1 MSKEFCVII
10 PTFNNS
16 DTLESII
23 NDAFKICQ
31 NIIVVNDG
39 STDETSNIIHNLK
52 DKITVIK
59 HLNNIG
65 KGKSLRNAFKYAIKK
80 KFKYAITI
88 DSDGQHDP
96 KEISLFMREAIKNP
110 NSILLGARNMNQFSV
125 PKKSSFGNKFSNFWF
140 LFETGISLSDTQ
152 TGFRLYPLEKLK
164 NIKFF
169 SKKFEFEIE
178 ILVRMAWK
186 NVPIKEIPISVKYA
200 ENRISHFRP
209 LKDFLRISALN
220 TILVT
225 VALIYFIPIRL
236 FNYFK
241 TQIQPKKIYK
251 DFLSQ
256 DGSIIHKSL
265 SVGLGTSI
273 AILPIWGFQTL
284 IAILIAYIF
293 RLNKILVLLFSN
305 ISIPPLIPFILF
317 ISYYIGNF
325 IIGGKKITFSKNI
338 QLVDLQEVLFQ
349 YLIGS
354 ISLSIMLGS
363 LFFILSFVLLNLMV
377 KKNNN
382 E

>member
-23 NDAFKICQ
+23 NDTFEICQ

-52 DKITVIK
+52 DKIIVIK

-65 KGKSLRNAFKYAIKK
+65 KGQSLRNAFKFAINK

-96 KEISLFMREAIKNP
+96 KEINLFIEESIKNP
-110 NSILLGARNMNQFSV
+110 NSILLGARNMNQVSV

-140 LFETGISLSDTQ
+140 QFETGISLSDTQ

-186 NVPIKEIPISVKYA
+186 NVPIKEIPISVNYP

-241 TQIQPKKIYK
+241 KKFQPKKIYK

-256 DGSIIHKSL
+256 DGSKIHKSL
-265 SVGLGTSI
+265 SIGLGTSI

-284 IAILIAYIF
+284 IAIALAYIF

-305 ISIPPLIPFILF
+305 ISIPPLIPFILY
-317 ISYYIGNF
+317 ISYYIGNL

-338 QLVDLQEVLFQ
+338 QLVDLQDVLFQ

-354 ISLSIMLGS
+354 ITLSIILGS
-363 LFFILSFVLLNLMV
+363 LFFIFSFLLLNLTL
-377 KKNNN
+377 KKSNN